1 MIMCV
6 PVHYNE
12 NSHQS
17 VAIEARYH
25 IHLQRMCKK
34 QLCFYHCFC
43 RAIVDSR
50 HKSLDTSQS
59 SSTVCPLT
67 SSFQ

>member
-17 VAIEARYH
+17 VAIEARCH
-25 IHLQRMCKK
+25 IHLGRMCKAAM
-34 QLCFYHCFC
+34 LLSI
-43 RAIVDSR
+43 ASAG
-50 HKSLDTSQS
+50 L
-59 SSTVCPLT
+59 
-67 SSFQ
+67 